1 MKFAQGVKFA
11 FDRCENGTV
20 LWDRGYA
27 YDGGGHFVQRV
38 EVSLTVK
45 PNSTV
50 FAVSQRPELAATRNF
65 GVVCIECYFSS
76 VDIPLTQCLNLGSS
90 LGSAFTI
97 QTCLKAS
104 TPLWNGK
111 C

>member
-1 MKFAQGVKFA
+1 MGQSYGIEAMHTMAADILSNESK
-11 FDRCENGTV
+11 CP
-20 LWDRGYA
+20 
-27 YDGGGHFVQRV
+27 
-38 EVSLTVK
+38 STVK